1 MNKKKLHENMMDNI
15 GKSLKSVLDL
25 DDRTLLKSSRT
36 PKRPSITKENYP
48 HINEASQ
55 REQIQ
60 FVSTQSQHTLL
71 PPRPSAMSIL
81 RRKKAPATMVSLW
94 TTNMHPSTKSTVVRS
109 VAATRR

>member
-55 REQIQ
+55 REQIAQAKQ
-60 FVSTQSQHTLL
+60 FAIRVRNIANNIERDCKDYDEKWALGYAEQ
-71 PPRPSAMSIL
+71 L
-81 RRKKAPATMVSLW
+81 R
-94 TTNMHPSTKSTVVRS
+94 N
-109 VAATRR
+109 AADKMLNTIK